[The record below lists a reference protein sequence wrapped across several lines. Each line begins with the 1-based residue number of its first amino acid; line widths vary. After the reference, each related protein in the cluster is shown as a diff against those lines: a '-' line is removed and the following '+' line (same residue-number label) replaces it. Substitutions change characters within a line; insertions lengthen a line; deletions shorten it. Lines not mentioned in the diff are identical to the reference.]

1 MRQNKLR
8 KLLCALISIVLYLVC
23 GTFAITAE
31 EAQPRE
37 ALVVSEVTAAEDRI
51 EVTVG
56 IAYDKLSE
64 IRGIQIDIE
73 GIDHQILQVVSCE
86 SLISDTQAASNTASY
101 FEEKQKIRLV
111 YVKLSGTLEVPEGG
125 ESGMAFLKILFRVND
140 SIQTDGSLELPI
152 TVKIQA
158 AEQITENDTLSIP
171 YSKLHTHTPGPEA
184 DCVNDQVCTECGE
197 VLKEKLGHDYK
208 AVVTAPTCTEQGYTT
223 HTCTRCDDSY
233 IDTEVA
239 PLGHKPGAE
248 ATCTTAQTC
257 NVCGEELVAAL
268 GHKPGAAADCIKD
281 QTCTV
286 CGVVLTEKLG
296 HDYKATV
303 TAPTCTE
310 NGYTTHT
317 CTRCDDTYTDA
328 EVAPLGHKPGAA
340 ADCVKDQTCTVCG
353 VVLTEK
359 LGHDYKATVTAPTC
373 TEKGYTTHTCT
384 RCDDTYTDTE
394 VAPLGHK
401 PGDEA
406 TCTTAQTCKVCGE
419 EMTAAQGHIPGEWI
433 IDQEPAAGVE
443 GSMHKECTICQAVV
457 DEAIIEALP
466 VETEAETETETEPEA
481 EPETESETELNTELG
496 TELATEPVT
505 EPEAEPETKSETVA
519 ESETKGKDPGSTVTD
534 GALETTP
541 PASTEKAPATSGCFG
556 SINGTFLLLLL
567 MLAVLPMM
575 AKRSKE
581 S

>member
-51 EVTVG
+51 EVTIG

-64 IRGIQIDIE
+64 IRGIQIDID

-101 FEEKQKIRLV
+101 FEEKHKIRLV

-171 YSKLHTHTPGPEA
+171 YSKPHTHTPGPEA

-208 AVVTAPTCTEQGYTT
+208 AEVTAPTCTEQGYTT
-223 HTCTRCDDSY
+223 HTCSRCDDSY
-233 IDTEVA
+233 IDT
-239 PLGHKPGAE
+239 
-248 ATCTTAQTC
+248 
-257 NVCGEELVAAL
+257 
-268 GHKPGAAADCIKD
+268 
-281 QTCTV
+281 
-286 CGVVLTEKLG
+286 
-296 HDYKATV
+296 
-303 TAPTCTE
+303 
-310 NGYTTHT
+310 
-317 CTRCDDTYTDA
+317 

-359 LGHDYKATVTAPTC
+359 LGHDYKTEVTAPTC
-373 TEKGYTTHTCT
+373 TEQGYTTHTCT

-401 PGDEA
+401 PGAAAACVKDQ
-406 TCTTAQTCKVCGE
+406 TCTVCG
-419 EMTAAQGHIPGEWI
+419 
-433 IDQEPAAGVE
+433 
-443 GSMHKECTICQAVV
+443 VV
-457 DEAIIEALP
+457 L
-466 VETEAETETETEPEA
+466 
-481 EPETESETELNTELG
+481 
-496 TELATEPVT
+496 
-505 EPEAEPETKSETVA
+505 
-519 ESETKGKDPGSTVTD
+519 
-534 GALETTP
+534 
-541 PASTEKAPATSGCFG
+541 TEKLGHDYKAEVTAPTCTEQGYTTHTCTRCDDTYTDTEVAP
-556 SINGTFLLLLL
+556 L
-567 MLAVLPMM
+567 
-575 AKRSKE
+575 
-581 S
+581 